1 MVLAL
6 SLASGHAWDQATGGR
21 YAAAL
26 LMEEPLLRTLIEQN
40 VQVFSEQSDPLLTEE
55 RFRYLARNGVQEIEQ
70 LLATEGYFAPRVEF
84 RLLEDPKT
92 LTAQYLVTPG
102 TPTTVASFVLQ
113 FAGGILKDSA
123 QNDALRKQ
131 LLKNWPLQR
140 GTVLRSAD
148 WEKAKDSLT
157 RALHASRFPAA
168 RIAHSA
174 ADVNHAQN
182 SATLRI
188 ELDSGPEFTF
198 GELEIIGLERFPL
211 SVVTAYNTI
220 RPGTPYDERALA
232 DLQAT
237 LQGTGYFTSVFVS
250 VEPDPEHAERAPIRV
265 KVVENTRKR
274 LSIGAGYSTDKGFG
288 VLGRYDGTVF
298 DIPGWRTRSTLEI
311 SQVAQELQGEV
322 SLPPLIRDFVP
333 KFGARLKHEDL
344 EGQTTIST
352 VVGARLVRTRQDT
365 ELALSAQIYTDRKEI
380 DDRVE
385 HLQSLPLNLSW
396 TRRKV
401 DDLLYPQRGYSV
413 NLQVG
418 GAIEDS
424 FSDRRFLRLYGKA
437 NYFHPFSDKQTL
449 IVRGELGGVEAD
461 GRDGIPDD
469 FLFRAGGSQSVRGY
483 SFGSLG
489 VPLLGAIVRGR
500 YMVVGS
506 IEARQQVAANWWA
519 AAFYDTGGVADRF
532 GDIDRVAGYG
542 VGVRWRSPLGPINF
556 DVAYGQAESKVRL
569 HFSVGYPF

>member
-6 SLASGHAWDQATGGR
+6 SLASGHAWDQATVGR

-26 LMEEPLLRTLIEQN
+26 LMEEPLLRTLIEQH

-84 RLLEDPKT
+84 RLLEDAKT

-148 WEKAKDSLT
+148 WEKAKDSLV

-174 ADVNHAQN
+174 ADVNSAQN
-182 SATLRI
+182 IAALRI

-198 GELEIIGLERFPL
+198 GELEIVGLERFPL

-232 DLQAT
+232 DFQAT

-250 VEPDPEHAERAPIRV
+250 VEPDPTHAERAPIRV

-274 LSIGAGYSTDKGFG
+274 LSLGAGYSTDNGFG

-333 KFGARLKHEDL
+333 KFGARLKREDV
-344 EGQTTIST
+344 EGQETRTA

-365 ELALSAQIYTDRKEI
+365 ELALSVQVYTERKEI

-413 NLQVG
+413 NLQIG
-418 GAIEDS
+418 GAVEDS

-437 NYFHPFSDKQTL
+437 NYFYPLSDKQTL

-489 VPLLGAIVRGR
+489 VPLLGATVRGR

-506 IEARQQVAANWWA
+506 IEARQQVAENWWA

-569 HFSVGYPF
+569 HFSVGYAF